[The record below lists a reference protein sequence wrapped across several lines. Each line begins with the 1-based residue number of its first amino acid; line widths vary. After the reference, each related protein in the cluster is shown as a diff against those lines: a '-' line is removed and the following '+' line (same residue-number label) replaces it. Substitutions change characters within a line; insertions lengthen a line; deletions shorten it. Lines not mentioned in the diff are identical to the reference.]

1 MANPKIIVQ
10 AFAALDVLYPERIGL
25 GLGLGTGEAMNEVP
39 RVNRTKPWLEHLN
52 NN

>member
-25 GLGLGTGEAMNEVP
+25 GLGLGTGEAMNESP
-39 RVNRTKPWLEHLN
+39 SGKPHQTLVGTFEQ
-52 NN
+52 